1 MIMWIN
7 CRVYNNLNNMNSHGV
22 LDKRAGNS
30 VLKKWSR
37 HVCYLLGRRVSKER
51 ENCTQNQGQSFF
63 PYGPTQTSKL
73 VLFLPGFAFFP
84 LATDGTETNF
94 RTMVCITCEKT
105 ISQWKKYMHT
115 LLAEKQFISFPLPL
129 PQLVSIL
136 VEDCKTPHGLN

>member
-1 MIMWIN
+1 M
-7 CRVYNNLNNMNSHGV
+7 YNNLNNMNSHGV

-37 HVCYLLGRRVSKER
+37 HVCYLLGGRLSKR
-51 ENCTQNQGQSFF
+51 ENCTQNQGQRFF

-105 ISQWKKYMHT
+105 ISQ
-115 LLAEKQFISFPLPL
+115 
-129 PQLVSIL
+129 
-136 VEDCKTPHGLN
+136 

>member
-1 MIMWIN
+1 MLNYGIN
-7 CRVYNNLNNMNSHGV
+7 CRMYNNLNNMNSHGV

-37 HVCYLLGRRVSKER
+37 YVCYLLGRRVNKR
-51 ENCTQNQGQSFF
+51 EKIVLKTKDRVFSHMDQPRPVNKFF
-63 PYGPTQTSKL
+63 
-73 VLFLPGFAFFP
+73 FLQVFAFFP

-129 PQLVSIL
+129 P
-136 VEDCKTPHGLN
+136 

>member
-1 MIMWIN
+1 M
-7 CRVYNNLNNMNSHGV
+7 YNNLNNMNSHGV

-37 HVCYLLGRRVSKER
+37 YVCYLLGRRVNKR
-51 ENCTQNQGQSFF
+51 EKIVLKTKGRVFSHMDQPRPVNKSFF
-63 PYGPTQTSKL
+63 LQ
-73 VLFLPGFAFFP
+73 VFAFFP

-105 ISQWKKYMHT
+105 ISQHMHT

-129 PQLVSIL
+129 P
-136 VEDCKTPHGLN
+136 